1 MTNFHFICQI
11 MNTIAEDIDFVNDV
25 EMRISQNVITM
36 SELLNDYRTAL
47 LFKDTNRGSQILL
60 QAYIFFLTLGL

>member
-1 MTNFHFICQI
+1 MPDFHFICQI

-25 EMRISQNVITM
+25 EMLISQNVITM

-47 LFKDTNRGSQILL
+47 LFKDTNRGSKILL